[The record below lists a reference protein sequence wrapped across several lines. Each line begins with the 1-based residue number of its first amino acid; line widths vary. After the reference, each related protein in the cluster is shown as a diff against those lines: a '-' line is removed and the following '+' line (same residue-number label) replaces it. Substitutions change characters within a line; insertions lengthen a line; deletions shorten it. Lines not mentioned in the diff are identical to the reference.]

1 MSAVKA
7 AFRRGIPL
15 VDLDKIPAIPCCLI
29 FQLGHE
35 LRPTHVTD
43 SFCQT
48 VVLDHVLDVQA
59 LNADR
64 LVFTNQPCRELV
76 QEVTASISDTSMDTS
91 NLLTGFGSI
100 LATLLLPGMSSLGFG
115 QFLLVFVEEFGVP
128 YRLTC
133 REDDELFQAQVS
145 PNGLFNR
152 LKLCDIFFYQERHK
166 VAVSTVFGDSDTA
179 WYCTIG
185 QRTAPT
191 NVQRFGHLC
200 QGELGA
206 IPLERIRCVGSRLP
220 TTLLLEGGILGTSLK
235 EIEKRLVQVTQG
247 LLQGN
252 RRDLRKPG
260 ACIGTLEIRQGLREV
275 FIRQALVLLVEG
287 ICLLAQSPI
296 VHETSTAKGASKNLF
311 LLICWVTSV
320 LVCSFLFH
328 FYMVT

>member
-115 QFLLVFVEEFGVP
+115 QFLLVFV
-128 YRLTC
+128 L
-133 REDDELFQAQVS
+133 
-145 PNGLFNR
+145 
-152 LKLCDIFFYQERHK
+152 H
-166 VAVSTVFGDSDTA
+166 
-179 WYCTIG
+179 
-185 QRTAPT
+185 
-191 NVQRFGHLC
+191 HLVHD
-200 QGELGA
+200 
-206 IPLERIRCVGSRLP
+206 RRNDLP
-220 TTLLLEGGILGTSLK
+220 
-235 EIEKRLVQVTQG
+235 
-247 LLQGN
+247 
-252 RRDLRKPG
+252 
-260 ACIGTLEIRQGLREV
+260 
-275 FIRQALVLLVEG
+275 
-287 ICLLAQSPI
+287 
-296 VHETSTAKGASKNLF
+296 
-311 LLICWVTSV
+311 
-320 LVCSFLFH
+320 
-328 FYMVT
+328 